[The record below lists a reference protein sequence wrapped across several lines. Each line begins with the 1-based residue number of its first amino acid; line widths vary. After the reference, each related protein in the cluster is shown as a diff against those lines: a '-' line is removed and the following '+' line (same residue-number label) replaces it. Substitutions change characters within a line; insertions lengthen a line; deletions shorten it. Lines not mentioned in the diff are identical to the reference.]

1 MERYRK
7 TTLGIALMLL
17 SQLVFADNE
26 AGRDLFFRSG
36 KYFVVAGVLVIL
48 FVVLFVYLIMVDR
61 KVSKLEKDDRE
72 H

>member
-1 MERYRK
+1 
-7 TTLGIALMLL
+7 MLL
-17 SQLVFADNE
+17 SQLVYSDNE